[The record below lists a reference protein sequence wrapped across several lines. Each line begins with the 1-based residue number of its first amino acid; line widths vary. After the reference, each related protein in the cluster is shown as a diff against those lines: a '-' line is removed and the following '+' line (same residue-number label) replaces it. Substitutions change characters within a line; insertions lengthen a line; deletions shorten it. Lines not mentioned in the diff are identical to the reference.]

1 MAIPNLVFLPR
12 LRVPCARF
20 QTRCEPNR
28 VLQAKREKQDKSAG
42 VPLAKAKASPR
53 DSLAQSSGSEGGP
66 EASSAVSPGAVLGMH
81 ALRLPPVIGALS
93 SSLGVADAR

>member
-1 MAIPNLVFLPR
+1 MLSDDC
-12 LRVPCARF
+12 LRVSG
-20 QTRCEPNR
+20 N
-28 VLQAKREKQDKSAG
+28 
-42 VPLAKAKASPR
+42 PR

-81 ALRLPPVIGALS
+81 ALRLPPVTGALG